1 MSLRLKSI
9 DDLKSTI
16 KSHGGLV
23 MQNRFNVIFNPP
35 TQALLNT
42 NPRNLVNSFLAGG
55 GLKSFINDPRDLSLL
70 AVSTSIPGRQLQTG
84 EHQTFREQK
93 KYITNFIDEDVSME
107 FLITQ
112 DFYMKTIFDNWQ
124 KLAFDTNNY
133 TVNYKK
139 EYVADVIIQQI
150 DKEKNLPL
158 YGIKLINAFP
168 VTIGA
173 LTLSNE
179 SADTVQRFSVTFAY
193 DRFEVDD
200 ALGTLGEAAKSVAD
214 RIINII

>member
-9 DDLKSTI
+9 DDLKSSI

-158 YGIKLINAFP
+158 YGVKLINAFP
-168 VTIGA
+168 VTVGA
-173 LTLSNE
+173 LTLNNE

-200 ALGTLGEAAKSVAD
+200 ALGTLGEAARSVAD

>member
-1 MSLRLKSI
+1 MSLSLKSI
-9 DDLKSTI
+9 DDLKSSI

-70 AVSTSIPGRQLQTG
+70 AVSTSIPGRQLQTA

-158 YGIKLINAFP
+158 YGVKLINAFP
-168 VTIGA
+168 VTVSA
-173 LTLSNE
+173 LTLNNE

>member
-9 DDLKSTI
+9 DDLKSSI

-158 YGIKLINAFP
+158 YGVKLINAFP
-168 VTIGA
+168 VTVGA
-173 LTLSNE
+173 LTLNNE

-200 ALGTLGEAAKSVAD
+200 ALGTLGEAARSVAD
-214 RIINII
+214 RVINII

>member
-1 MSLRLKSI
+1 MSLSLKSI
-9 DDLKSTI
+9 DDLKSSI

-173 LTLSNE
+173 LTLNNE

>member
-9 DDLKSTI
+9 DDLKSSI

-158 YGIKLINAFP
+158 YGVKLINAFP
-168 VTIGA
+168 VTVGA
-173 LTLSNE
+173 LTLNNE
-179 SADTVQRFSVTFAY
+179 SADTAQRFSVTFAY

-200 ALGTLGEAAKSVAD
+200 ALGTLGEAARSVAD

>member
-1 MSLRLKSI
+1 MSLSLKSI
-9 DDLKSTI
+9 DDLKSSI

-124 KLAFDTNNY
+124 KLAFDINNY

-158 YGIKLINAFP
+158 YGVKLINAFP
-168 VTIGA
+168 VTVGA
-173 LTLSNE
+173 LTLNNE

-200 ALGTLGEAAKSVAD
+200 ALGTLGEAARSVAD
-214 RIINII
+214 RVINII

>member
-9 DDLKSTI
+9 DDLKSSI

-55 GLKSFINDPRDLSLL
+55 SLKSFINDPRDLSLL
-70 AVSTSIPGRQLQTG
+70 AVSTSLPGRQLQTG

-158 YGIKLINAFP
+158 YGVKLINAFP
-168 VTIGA
+168 VTVGA
-173 LTLSNE
+173 LTLNNE

-200 ALGTLGEAAKSVAD
+200 ALGTLGEAARSVAD
-214 RIINII
+214 RVINII

>member
-1 MSLRLKSI
+1 MSLSLKSI
-9 DDLKSTI
+9 DDLKSSI

-158 YGIKLINAFP
+158 YGVKLINAFP
-168 VTIGA
+168 VTVGA
-173 LTLSNE
+173 LTLNNE

-200 ALGTLGEAAKSVAD
+200 ALGTLGEAARSVAD
-214 RIINII
+214 RVINII

>member
-9 DDLKSTI
+9 DDLKSSI

-173 LTLSNE
+173 LTLNNE

-200 ALGTLGEAAKSVAD
+200 ALGTLGEAARSVAD
-214 RIINII
+214 RVINII